1 MGFTKEQLDI
11 LEAAIAQGALDVNYG
26 DKRVTYRSL
35 NEMMRTRDL
44 MKKELGL
51 IGNSVSGNSNRRFA
65 VHRKGLK

>member
-1 MGFTKEQLDI
+1 MGFTREQLGI

-35 NEMMRTRDL
+35 NEMMRIRDL

-51 IGNSVSGNSNRRFA
+51 DGNSGAKNSNRRFA
-65 VHRKGLK
+65 THGKGLK

>member
-1 MGFTKEQLDI
+1 MGFTREQLDI

-51 IGNSVSGNSNRRFA
+51 SGNSTSGNSNRRFA
-65 VHRKGLK
+65 VHGKGLK

>member
-1 MGFTKEQLDI
+1 MGFTREQLSI

-35 NEMMRTRDL
+35 NEMLRTRDL

-51 IGNSVSGNSNRRFA
+51 TGNSGTKNSNRRYA
-65 VHRKGLK
+65 AHTKGLK

>member
-1 MGFTKEQLDI
+1 MGFTREQLGI

-35 NEMMRTRDL
+35 NEMMRIRDL

-51 IGNSVSGNSNRRFA
+51 SGSSGTGNSNRRFA
-65 VHRKGLK
+65 THSKGLK

>member
-1 MGFTKEQLDI
+1 MGFTREQLDI

-26 DKRVTYRSL
+26 DKRVTYRGL
-35 NEMMRTRDL
+35 NEMLRTRDL

-51 IGNSVSGNSNRRFA
+51 SGNSAVKNSNRKFA

>member
-1 MGFTKEQLDI
+1 MGFTREQLGI

-35 NEMMRTRDL
+35 NEMLRTRDL

-51 IGNSVSGNSNRRFA
+51 AGNSSTKNSNRRFA
-65 VHRKGLK
+65 IHGKGLK

>member
-1 MGFTKEQLDI
+1 MGFTREQLDI

-51 IGNSVSGNSNRRFA
+51 SGNSVSGNNNRRFA
-65 VHRKGLK
+65 NYRKGLK

>member
-1 MGFTKEQLDI
+1 MGFTREQLGI

-35 NEMMRTRDL
+35 NEMMRIRDL

-51 IGNSVSGNSNRRFA
+51 SGNSGGKNSNRRFA
-65 VHRKGLK
+65 VHGKGLK

>member
-1 MGFTKEQLDI
+1 MGFTREQLGI

-35 NEMMRTRDL
+35 NEMLRTRDL

-51 IGNSVSGNSNRRFA
+51 SGNSGTKNSNRRFA
-65 VHRKGLK
+65 VHGKGLK

>member
-1 MGFTKEQLDI
+1 MGFTREQLDI

-35 NEMMRTRDL
+35 NEMLRTRDL

-51 IGNSVSGNSNRRFA
+51 AGSSGARNSNRRFA
-65 VHRKGLK
+65 LFGKGLK